1 MHGNFSRADTWNFMA
16 LAGPGFKSGFVDTA
30 PVSNADVGRT
40 VAALMGL
47 EFKDKGVL
55 TGRVIAEAMPG
66 GVMPDVKGW
75 SVASEP
81 DENGLRTVLDLQAVG
96 NVRYL
101 DAGGFR
107 GRTLGLSPSVPPPA
121 GR

>member
-1 MHGNFSRADTWNFMA
+1 MHGNLSRADTWNFTA
-16 LAGPGFKSGFVDTA
+16 LAGPDFKSGFVDTA

-40 VAALMGL
+40 VAAIMGL
-47 EFKDKGVL
+47 DFKDRGVL

-81 DENGLRTVLDLQAVG
+81 AANGLRTVLDLQAVG

-107 GRTLGLSPSVPPPA
+107 GRTLGLSQSTP
-121 GR
+121 

>member
-1 MHGNFSRADTWNFMA
+1 MRQRASSGGDEIDPRIGGGLAVFRVSA
-16 LAGPGFKSGFVDTA
+16 LRGTRS
-30 PVSNADVGRT
+30 
-40 VAALMGL
+40 
-47 EFKDKGVL
+47 DKGVL

-66 GVMPDVKGW
+66 GAMPEVKGW

-81 DENGLRTVLDLQAVG
+81 DENGLRTALDLQAVG

-107 GRTLGLSPSVPPPA
+107 GRTLGLSQGAPAPA